1 MKRYNFEHYKSVK
14 GWVIRFG
21 FLVMCILMVFGFI
34 TLVKG
39 DFMNNLIYQLI
50 ATHAVL
56 ALTVMVIGG
65 MLVTPQWV
73 RENMLK
79 NLALI
84 IFAMSALV
92 YVPVGLLAFIWS
104 Y

>member
-1 MKRYNFEHYKSVK
+1 
-14 GWVIRFG
+14 
-21 FLVMCILMVFGFI
+21 
-34 TLVKG
+34 
-39 DFMNNLIYQLI
+39 MNNLIYQLI